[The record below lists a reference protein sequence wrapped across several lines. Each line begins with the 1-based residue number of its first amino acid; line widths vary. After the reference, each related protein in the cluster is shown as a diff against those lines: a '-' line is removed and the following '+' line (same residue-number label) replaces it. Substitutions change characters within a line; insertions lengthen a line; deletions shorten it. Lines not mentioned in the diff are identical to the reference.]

1 MLIGLSGYA
10 QSGKDTFANI
20 LIEKH
25 GFKRLAFADK
35 IREFLLALDDSGLL
49 ETEVRTFGWD
59 AVKQDPDIRGAL
71 QALGIAARKT
81 FGEYFWVDQVM
92 AQVLNDG
99 SNYVITDVRFP
110 NELEAIRSAG
120 GKVGR
125 ITRMGVNAVNGHESE
140 HALANAQFDFYI
152 ENDGE
157 IKDLEDAA
165 EYGMREWVK

>member
-1 MLIGLSGYA
+1 MIIGLSGYA

-35 IREFLLALDDSGLL
+35 IREFLLATDDGALKV
-49 ETEVRTFGWD
+49 EVDTFGWD
-59 AVKQDPDIRGAL
+59 AVKQDADIRKAL
-71 QALGIAARKT
+71 QVLGIAGRKV

-92 AQVLNDG
+92 TQVINDG

-110 NELEAIRSAG
+110 NEVEAIRSAG

-125 ITRMGVNAVNGHESE
+125 ISRMGVGAINDHESE
-140 HALANAQFDFYI
+140 HALNGVQLDFYI
-152 ENDGE
+152 ENDNDLR
-157 IKDLEDAA
+157 DLEDAA
-165 EYGMREWVK
+165 EFGVREWAK